1 MASEDE
7 LSLPVGERDH
17 ARGPATAPV
26 TLVMYGDYQCPY
38 TALSNRFVA
47 ELREE
52 LGERLRLVYRHFPLS
67 DVHPDAERA
76 AEAAEA
82 AAAQGRFWEMHDALF
97 EKQASLRER
106 DLVRYAAGLGLDRD
120 RFSQALARH
129 AHAERVAKDAESGR
143 ESGVHGTPA
152 FFINGRRQRA
162 KFDLPGLR
170 KEIEVVLG
178 MKESE

>member
-1 MASEDE
+1 MAGNSE
-7 LSLPVGERDH
+7 LTVPVSERDH

-38 TALSNRFVA
+38 TALANRFVA
-47 ELREE
+47 KLREE

-82 AAAQGRFWEMHDALF
+82 AAAQEQFWEMHDTLF

-106 DLVRYAAGLGLDRD
+106 DLVRYAVALGLERE
-120 RFSQALARH
+120 RFSQDLAGH
-129 AHAERVAKDAESGR
+129 AHAERVNEDVRSGQ
-143 ESGVHGTPA
+143 ESGVHGTPT

-170 KEIEVVLG
+170 KEVIEAL
-178 MKESE
+178 E

>member
-1 MASEDE
+1 MMASEDE
-7 LSLPVGERDH
+7 LSLPVSKRDH
-17 ARGPATAPV
+17 VLGPAPV

-38 TALSNRFVA
+38 TALANRFVA
-47 ELREE
+47 KLREE
-52 LGERLRLVYRHFPLS
+52 FGERLRLVFRHFPLS

-82 AAAQGRFWEMHDALF
+82 AAAQGRFWEMHDTLF
-97 EKQASLRER
+97 AHQASLRER

-120 RFSQALARH
+120 RFSQDLTQQAY
-129 AHAERVAKDAESGR
+129 AERVEADARSGR

-170 KEIEVVLG
+170 EEIYAVPG
-178 MKESE
+178 MREEG